1 MTREEI
7 IAKVKNS
14 LRVSTTDADIADEI
28 GDLVDE
34 CLEKLN
40 RSIEPG
46 YDLDDP
52 LIIKACKAYA
62 GANYSGNTIEER
74 EAWEKRFRVLNAE
87 LGSFGGYMEDIC
99 A

>member
-7 IAKVKNS
+7 ITKVKNS

-34 CLEKLN
+34 CLEKLT
-40 RSIEPG
+40 RSVG
-46 YDLDDP
+46 SGCDLDDP

-74 EAWEKRFRVLNAE
+74 DAWERRFRIINAE
-87 LGSFGGYMEDIC
+87 LGSFGGYMEDTC